1 MHGPQEIRKGSE
13 VVEQLLRGADGRC
26 CLACS
31 LENLLKQEVLRLVTV
46 STSSLN
52 DDPENQGS

>member
-1 MHGPQEIRKGSE
+1 MHGSQEIRKGSE
-13 VVEQLLRGADGRC
+13 VVEQLPRGADERC
-26 CLACS
+26 YL
-31 LENLLKQEVLRLVTV
+31 LENLLKWEVLRLVTV